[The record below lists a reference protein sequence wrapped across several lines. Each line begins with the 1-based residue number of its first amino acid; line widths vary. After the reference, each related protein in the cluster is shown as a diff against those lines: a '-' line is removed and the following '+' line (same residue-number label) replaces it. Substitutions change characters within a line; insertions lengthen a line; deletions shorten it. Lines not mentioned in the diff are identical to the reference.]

1 MENIKIKPLTKE
13 QLIISIDRLT
23 RFKDTETKYLRV
35 FKDVLISNLI
45 FPKFKKSELDR
56 LNYSELKILAEYIIN
71 STLEQLGCG
80 QNSDYSINEYL
91 YNYENSVFNL
101 DENTEVLLRNR
112 INYSGFVNLL
122 KEENN
127 PQNLRWLKE
136 IAKGKNDIEH
146 VRIEKGLKFP
156 VEEVLIVEGATEET
170 LLPEFAKK
178 CGFDFDKEGVYVLSA
193 GGKNQVVKLYYALV
207 EKLKLPIFV
216 LLDKD
221 AAQNCEY
228 IMMKL
233 RCSDKVHLLECG
245 EFEDLLP
252 VELVERT
259 LEYELNNISIIEQ
272 EMITTEESMV
282 KNLEEV
288 FRTRGMHEFKKVEF
302 AQMVKKNIL
311 TEADISPE
319 IRAIVDE
326 IRKLKEKN
334 KKQKKVVDI

>member
-35 FKDVLISNLI
+35 FKDILTSNLL
-45 FPKFKKSELDR
+45 FPKFKKAELDK
-56 LNYSELKILAEYIIN
+56 LNYSELKNFAEYIIN
-71 STLEQLGCG
+71 FSLEQLGYSTE
-80 QNSDYSINEYL
+80 SDFSINEYL
-91 YNYENSVFNL
+91 YEYENSVFKL
-101 DENTEVLLRNR
+101 DKNTKVLLQNK
-112 INYSGFVNLL
+112 INYSAFVNLL

-127 PQNLRWLKE
+127 PQNLRWLKAISE
-136 IAKGKNDIEH
+136 KQNIEQA
-146 VRIEKGLKFP
+146 RKENGLKFP
-156 VEEVLIVEGATEET
+156 IEEVLIVEGATEET
-170 LLPEFAKK
+170 LLPEFARK
-178 CGFDFDKEGVYVLSA
+178 CGFDFDKEGIYILSA

-221 AAQNCEY
+221 AAQNREY
-228 IMMKL
+228 ILTKL
-233 RCSDKVHLLECG
+233 RDSDKVHLLECG

-252 VELVERT
+252 IELVERT

-288 FRTRGMHEFKKVEF
+288 FKTRGMHEFKKVEF
-302 AQMVKKNIL
+302 AQMVKRNIL
-311 TEADISPE
+311 TDADISPE
-319 IRAIVDE
+319 IRTIVEE
-326 IRKLKEKN
+326 IKKLKEK
-334 KKQKKVVDI
+334 KQIKKKVVDI